1 MPETLGKYKVVWGKT
16 KAEALHGAELPL
28 CVYHVRLFFVFLF
41 RDHVDLGEVVR
52 SLLVHEVVDP
62 VRVQE
67 VRAGA
72 PGETRKNT
80 HSTHISEKRK
90 LSLKI
95 YRDSHGI
102 RTVSP
107 RKMLCLSLTE
117 SMMLLSL
124 PNM

>member
-1 MPETLGKYKVVWGKT
+1 MWGKA

-62 VRVQE
+62 VGVQE

-72 PGETRKNT
+72 PGVGRALRDAVVREVVDRLLDGPAGVEVALVFVVQRVGIVLGVTR
-80 HSTHISEKRK
+80 SAVR
-90 LSLKI
+90 
-95 YRDSHGI
+95 G
-102 RTVSP
+102 
-107 RKMLCLSLTE
+107 
-117 SMMLLSL
+117 
-124 PNM
+124 